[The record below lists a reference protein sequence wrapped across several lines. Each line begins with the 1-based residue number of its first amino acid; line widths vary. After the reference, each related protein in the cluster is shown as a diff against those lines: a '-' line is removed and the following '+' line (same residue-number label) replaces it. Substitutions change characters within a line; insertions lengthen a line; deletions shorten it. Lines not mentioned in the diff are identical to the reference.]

1 MDTCPYCN
9 ARDIVLTL
17 TNEDGTYS
25 MCDVCSVAWGVKANA
40 SVARCEVSVLEY
52 WANLPDARVRR

>member
-1 MDTCPYCN
+1 MNTCPYCN

-25 MCDVCSVAWGVKANA
+25 MCDVCSVAWGTKMNA
-40 SVARCEVSVLEY
+40 VTARCEVRVLEY
-52 WANLPDARVRR
+52 WASLADSEVIR

>member
-1 MDTCPYCN
+1 MNTCPYCN

-17 TNEDGTYS
+17 TSEDGTYS

-40 SVARCEVSVLEY
+40 CVARCEVSVLE
-52 WANLPDARVRR
+52 WMWNLPDAKVQR

>member
-1 MDTCPYCN
+1 MMICPYCN

-40 SVARCEVSVLEY
+40 SVARCEVSVLE
-52 WANLPDARVRR
+52 WWFSLPDAQEVR